1 MHKCLLAE
9 VSYPIPLAAVAFCSL
24 IREKMAA
31 EQNSPGNESFRKK
44 MWTWIKFA
52 GCSVENNSSDFADRR
67 D

>member
-31 EQNSPGNESFRKK
+31 MQNSAGNASFCKK
-44 MWTWIKFA
+44 RWSWIKFA
-52 GCSVENNSSDFADRR
+52 GCSVENNSSDVADRR